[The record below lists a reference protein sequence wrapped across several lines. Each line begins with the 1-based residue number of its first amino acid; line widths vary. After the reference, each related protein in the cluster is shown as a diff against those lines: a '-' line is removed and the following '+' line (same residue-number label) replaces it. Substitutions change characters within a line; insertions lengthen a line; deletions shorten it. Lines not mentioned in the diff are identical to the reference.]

1 MNLKSLDPF
10 LPTGALIFIEKWL
23 EDVHVVIKLKNERR
37 TKLGDYRFNH
47 HPHLHQISVGKNLA
61 PEAFFFVLTHEIAH
75 LKVQKKF
82 GSKAKS
88 HGMEWKFIFGE
99 MLRES
104 IEIYKES
111 RNEIIQHAKR
121 PKASVGADKE
131 LFQTL
136 FLKKDQLGNIVENL
150 TENQKFR
157 IGKRVFQRGSKRKI
171 RYICKELKTG
181 RMFLVNGQAIVDEII
196 NE

>member
-1 MNLKSLDPF
+1 
-10 LPTGALIFIEKWL
+10 
-23 EDVHVVIKLKNERR
+23 
-37 TKLGDYRFNH
+37 
-47 HPHLHQISVGKNLA
+47 
-61 PEAFFFVLTHEIAH
+61 
-75 LKVQKKF
+75 
-82 GSKAKS
+82 
-88 HGMEWKFIFGE
+88 MEWKFIFGE

-121 PKASVGADKE
+121 PKASVGADKN

-181 RMFLVNGQAIVDEII
+181 HMFLVNGQAIVDEII

>member
-121 PKASVGADKE
+121 PKASVGADKN